1 MTEKKRKKLIR
12 RIAYILRCGY
22 EHSSD
27 AEVWGD
33 QMAHEGAYYYAYS
46 HVSYVCVCLWERAA
60 GEPLDAEFFLPLL
73 NSPPEDWVDAVTVM
87 LTMPPA
93 SRVGVAGAE
102 RAEAERAEAE
112 RAEAERAASEAMA
125 AMHQRFDQCTS
136 PELAKVTAFV
146 RAARDET
153 AAWIA
158 RLQELMG

>member
-46 HVSYVCVCLWERAA
+46 HVSYVCVRLWERAA

-93 SRVGVAGAE
+93 SRVGVAGT
-102 RAEAERAEAE
+102 E